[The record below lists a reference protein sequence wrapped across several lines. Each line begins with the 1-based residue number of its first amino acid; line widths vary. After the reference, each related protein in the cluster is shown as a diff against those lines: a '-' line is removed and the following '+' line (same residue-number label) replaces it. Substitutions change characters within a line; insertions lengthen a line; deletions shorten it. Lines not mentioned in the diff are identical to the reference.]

1 MLRFP
6 SGFSL
11 HRLRLSPLRTL
22 ALAVPLLTAA
32 GVAAAQSLPPAVV
45 GALRVAHIPQQN
57 TGVLVVDADSGKRA
71 LVANNLAQPF
81 NPASVMKLVTTDAAL
96 ELLGPTY
103 SWKTQAY
110 VDGALDQ
117 GVLNGDLIIKGGGD
131 PKLVMENFWLFLRQL
146 RARGV
151 KDIRG
156 NLVIDRSFFA
166 ESTYDPSQFD
176 GDPQKPY
183 NVGPDALLL
192 NYKTLAFRFEPN
204 AAAGTVAVTMEPP
217 LAGYAIAPPRL
228 SQEPCGDWQG
238 KLMLSNDAA
247 SASFAGS
254 FAADCGPK
262 VWYVHPYRMGSV
274 QYAGAMFAQMWAD
287 LGGSFSGRVLGGLVT
302 PSARL
307 MVETQSPTLPEVIRD
322 INKYSNNVM
331 ARQVLLTLAAE
342 MSGQPGDTVNG
353 ARVVRSWLADKGL
366 DTSGLAI
373 ENGAGLSRVERV
385 TPALLGGM
393 LAQAYRSPLMP
404 EFVSSMPLVG
414 YDGTMRRRLKTQ
426 SVAGQAHI
434 KTGTLNDVRSIAG
447 YVQAASGKT
456 YVVVFLINHPNA
468 PAGQKAQDALLQWVY
483 ENG

>member
-1 MLRFP
+1 MLVPRFP
-6 SGFSL
+6 SS
-11 HRLRLSPLRTL
+11 RLLSPAIAV
-22 ALAVPLLTAA
+22 ALLGAATAA
-32 GVAAAQSLPPAVV
+32 SAQSLPPPVV

-57 TGVLVVDADSGKRA
+57 VGVLVLDADTGKRA
-71 LVANNLAQPF
+71 LAAVNVTQPF

-110 VDGALDQ
+110 IDGALDQ

-156 NLVIDRSFFA
+156 NLVLDRSYFA

-183 NVGPDALLL
+183 NAGPDALLI

-204 AAAGTVAVTMEPP
+204 PAAGTVSVTMDPP
-217 LAGYAIAPPRL
+217 LAGYAITPPRL

-238 KLMLSNDAA
+238 KLMLSNEATSAA
-247 SASFAGS
+247 FNGS
-254 FAADCGPK
+254 FSADCGPK
-262 VWYVHPYRMGSV
+262 VWYVHPYRMSSA

-287 LGGSFSGRVLGGLVT
+287 LGGSFSGRVVNGLVT

-307 MVETQSPTLPEVIRD
+307 MAESQSPTLPEVIRD

-342 MSGQPGDTVNG
+342 MSGQAGDTVGG
-353 ARVVRSWLADKGL
+353 ARVVRSWLSDKGL

-373 ENGAGLSRVERV
+373 ENGAGLSRIERV
-385 TPALLGGM
+385 TPALLAGM

-404 EFVSSMPLVG
+404 EYVSSMPLVG

-447 YVQAASGKT
+447 FVQAASGKS
-456 YVVVFLINHPNA
+456 YVVVFLINHQNA
-468 PAGQKAQDALLQWVY
+468 PSGQKAQDALLQWVY

>member
-1 MLRFP
+1 MQRFL

-11 HRLRLSPLRTL
+11 YCSRRPSLRSLV
-22 ALAVPLLTAA
+22 LAVSLL
-32 GVAAAQSLPPAVV
+32 AAAAAAPAQNLPPAVV
-45 GALRVAHIPQQN
+45 GALRVAQIPQQN
-57 TGVLVVDADSGKRA
+57 TGVLVLDADSGKRV

-117 GVLNGDLIIKGGGD
+117 GVLDGDLIIKGGGD
-131 PKLVMENFWLFLRQL
+131 PKMVMENFWLFLRQL

-166 ESTYDPSQFD
+166 GAPYDPAQFD

-204 AAAGTVAVTMEPP
+204 AAGTVAVTMEPP
-217 LAGYAIAPPRL
+217 LAGYAITPPRL

-238 KLMLSNDAA
+238 KLMLANDAA
-247 SASFAGS
+247 SATFSGTYP
-254 FAADCGPK
+254 ADCGSR

-287 LGGSFSGRVLGGLVT
+287 LGGGFSGRVVSGAVT

-307 MVETQSPTLPEVIRD
+307 LAEAQSPALPEVIRD

-342 MSGQPGDTVNG
+342 TSGQPGDMVNG
-353 ARVVRSWLADKGL
+353 ARAVRSWLNDKGL

-404 EFVSSMPLVG
+404 EFVSSLPLVG

-447 YVQAASGKT
+447 YVQAASGKY

-468 PAGQKAQDALLQWVY
+468 PSGQKAQDALLQWVY